1 LKKVQTGRAGSG
13 EPAQD
18 RRSELLGIGRA
29 LFSTRAYDELSID
42 QIAAQAGV
50 ATGLIYYYFGSK
62 RGYYLAVIEEAAG
75 ELRRR
80 VEQDATRPAA
90 ERLARGLDA
99 YLGYVEDNP
108 EGYRTL
114 MAGGIGADDEV
125 RAIVARERRRFLA
138 LIVEELA
145 ADPEATPALPI
156 ALEGWFSFIEG
167 ACLEWLDRGG
177 LDRDAVRN
185 LLLQTLAGALGA
197 AAAASPGSR
206 LTTNRLL
213 RTSR

>member
-1 LKKVQTGRAGSG
+1 LKKVQTSRARSA

-50 ATGLIYYYFGSK
+50 ATGLLYYYFGSK

-80 VEQDATRPAA
+80 VEQDASAPAR
-90 ERLARGLDA
+90 ERLSRGLDA
-99 YLGYVEDNP
+99 YLGYVEDSP
-108 EGYRTL
+108 EGYRAL
-114 MAGGIGADDEV
+114 MAGGIGADAEA
-125 RAIVARERRRFLA
+125 RAIVARERRRFLD
-138 LIVEELA
+138 LIVAELRPDRQATA
-145 ADPEATPALPI
+145 ALHI

-177 LDRDAVRN
+177 IDRNALRD

-197 AAAASPGSR
+197 AAAAAPGSR
-206 LTTNRLL
+206 MATKRLGL
-213 RTSR
+213 